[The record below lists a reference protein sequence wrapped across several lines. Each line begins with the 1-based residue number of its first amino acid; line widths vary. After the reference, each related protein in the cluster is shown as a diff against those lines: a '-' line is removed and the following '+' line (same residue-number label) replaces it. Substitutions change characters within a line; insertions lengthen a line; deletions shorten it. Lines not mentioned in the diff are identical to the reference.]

1 MKKRLLSIL
10 LTLCMALS
18 LLPAVAFAEGGAKA
32 IQSGTGS
39 IHGYDTSAGDYSYI
53 YYGTWRNSPIKW
65 RVLDTKANTGEAD
78 ALFLLTDECLYPLP
92 GDLYACYI
100 QFNPADKQN
109 RHLWKDS
116 TLQGWFKSTFYSGEN
131 SAFTSAERALI
142 PATTQASSVF
152 SYKAPGAPSWDPGM
166 RFQIC
171 GLEAEHVFAPSIQD
185 VVNAAYGFT
194 DSASR
199 IAGPS
204 NSLGP
209 GTRYWLRSFE
219 ISEQLP
225 FMVGED
231 ASLMGDWGDNP
242 SAVRPAMNLSTA
254 GNNILFVSAAE
265 GGKPAGGLAEISEY
279 TGNEWKLTLLDSSR
293 SGFAVTTTNLSAY
306 TRGGTVK
313 IGYTG
318 AKTGTNEY
326 VSAMILDAAGN
337 PAYYGRSSAAL
348 TDENGTAELT
358 IPALAEGTYTL
369 KVFNEQYNGDKMTD
383 LASAFADVTLTVEEG
398 VEEQFTLTPGD
409 RYYFDLSAMGIP
421 GTVNGRLPDSTLHYV
436 PFTYAGTVN
445 AYKLTSEM
453 ATTEEYAE
461 QNKYAHSL
469 FVADYVVTH
478 TISWG
483 GLNDEGLIFGKN
495 YASGGVDYT
504 LRAPSTGSDDTGSGE
519 SQHVTPSNNE
529 WDRILNKNSGYIQNW
544 NEMYSWGQDTVSFIA
559 SGRAVRGYSS
569 ARYWISN
576 YAMDVSPRLGFRP
589 VLEVLNPDTL
599 GSGGMKAVTLDLG
612 GGKLGGSSE
621 DIQIIVKNGS
631 EFTAPASDGLT
642 RPDGNTGSYFMWL
655 GSDGKLYAP
664 GANVPAEVTKLTA
677 QFTNTYTVTLHTNG
691 GTINS
696 GNVTGYTYGVG
707 ATLPT
712 ADDMDYTGH
721 TFKGWYDN
729 ESLTGD
735 PVTAIG
741 GTETGNKEYW
751 AKWEINQYTI
761 TFDTAGGSAIA
772 PITQDYGTAVTA
784 PEPPA
789 KPGYTFTGW
798 NPALPATMP
807 AENLTVTAQWTVN
820 QYTITFDT
828 AGGSAIA
835 PITQDYGTAI
845 TAPADPTREGY
856 TFTGWDTAIPATMP
870 AHNMTITAQWTV
882 NQYTITYDLDGGT
895 AEGNPDTYT
904 VETDAFTLK
913 NPTRP
918 GYTFTGW
925 SGTGLTGE
933 DNLTVTIPKGSTGNR
948 SYTAHW
954 SLNTYSITYDLNGGT
969 ASGNPTSYTVESA
982 TITLNQPTK
991 TGYTFTGWSGTDLT
1005 GEDNLTVTIPA
1016 GSTGDR
1022 SYTAHWSLNTYSIT
1036 YDLDGGTASGNPNFY
1051 TVESSTITLNP
1062 PTRTGYTFIGWSGT
1076 DLSGSDNLTVTIPA
1090 GSIGNRSY
1098 IAHWSL
1104 NTYSITYDLDGGTA
1118 FGNPDSYTVESAA
1131 ITLNEPTKAGYVF
1144 TGWSG
1149 TDLVGEDNLTV
1160 TIPAGSIGDRRYT
1173 AHWEFD
1179 PTIIAALNPTPNVD
1193 FLDVSR
1199 TDWFYYDVRYVCEN
1213 GLMNGTSRNRFS
1225 PYGTATRGMLVTILY
1240 RMENEP
1246 RCFGSAAFSDVKP
1259 GAYYEKAVVWASQ
1272 NNIVSGYTD
1281 GTFRP
1286 DAPVTREQL
1295 ASILYRYTLY
1305 RGQDVSAGETTSL
1318 TGYGDAQAVSS
1329 YALPAMRWACGTGI
1343 LQGAN
1348 GKLNPSGLATRA
1360 QLAAMLHRY
1369 LTK

>member
-39 IHGYDTSAGDYSYI
+39 IHGYDTSAGGYSYI

-65 RVLDTKANTGEAD
+65 RVLDTKANTGAAD

-100 QFNPADKQN
+100 QFNPADKHN

-116 TLQGWFKSTFYSGEN
+116 TLQDWFKNTFYSGEN

-142 PATTQASSVF
+142 PATTQAGSV
-152 SYKAPGAPSWDPGM
+152 YEYRAPNAPSYYPPM

-171 GLEAEHVFAPSIQD
+171 ALEAEHVFAPSIQD
-185 VVNAAYGFT
+185 IMNADYGFT
-194 DSASR
+194 DSESC

-225 FMVGED
+225 FMVGEN

-293 SGFAVTTTNLSAY
+293 SGFAVTTTDLSAY

-398 VEEQFTLTPGD
+398 VEEQFTLTPGG
-409 RYYFDLSAMGIP
+409 RYYFDLSAMDIP
-421 GTVNGRLPDSTLHYV
+421 GTANGELPDSTLHYV
-436 PFTYAGTVN
+436 PFTYTGTVY
-445 AYKLTSEM
+445 AYSLSSNSSGV
-453 ATTEEYAE
+453 ASSSQAASIAVSSSAQYGYARD
-461 QNKYAHSL
+461 HSL
-469 FVADYVVTH
+469 FIADYAVAHSV
-478 TISWG
+478 SWLD
-483 GLNDEGLIFGKN
+483 LNAASLIFGKDYDSGN
-495 YASGGVDYT
+495 ISYA
-504 LRAPSTGSDDTGSGE
+504 LRAPSVGSKHKPGSDADEHGN
-519 SQHVTPSNNE
+519 PDNNE
-529 WDRILNKNSGYIQNW
+529 WDAILNKASQDWQDNTTGYIKNW
-544 NEMYSWGQDTVSFIA
+544 NEMYSTGQDTAESP
-559 SGRAVRGYSS
+559 STGTSQRMKRGYTSVRRLS
-569 ARYWISN
+569 HSN
-576 YAMDVSPRLGFRP
+576 AGTALPYDGFRP
-589 VLEVLNPDTL
+589 VLEVLHADTL
-599 GSGGMKAVTLDLG
+599 GSDALKTIALDLN
-612 GGKLGGSSE
+612 GGSIG
-621 DIQIIVKNGS
+621 DATGTVNIVVKNG
-631 EFTAPASDGLT
+631 ERFTAPSGEGLT
-642 RPDGNTGSYFMWL
+642 RPNGNTDSYFWWL
-655 GSDGKLYAP
+655 GSDGESYVP
-664 GANVPAEVTKLTA
+664 GAMIPAGVASLTA
-677 QFTNTYTVTLHTNG
+677 QWTALTYSVTLHANG
-691 GTINS
+691 GTISS
-696 GNVTGYTYGVG
+696 GNVTSYNYGEG
-707 ATLPT
+707 ATLPA
-712 ADDMDYTGH
+712 ADNTTREGYT
-721 TFKGWYDN
+721 FAGWYDN
-729 ESLTGD
+729 EVLTGNPITEISTD
-735 PVTAIG
+735 
-741 GTETGNKEYW
+741 ETGNRTYW
-751 AKWEINQYTI
+751 AKWTINQYTI
-761 TFDTAGGSAIA
+761 TFDTDGGSE
-772 PITQDYGTAVTA
+772 V
-784 PEPPA
+784 
-789 KPGYTFTGW
+789 
-798 NPALPATMP
+798 
-807 AENLTVTAQWTVN
+807 
-820 QYTITFDT
+820 
-828 AGGSAIA
+828 A

-856 TFTGWDTAIPATMP
+856 TFTGWDKTIPATMP
-870 AHNMTITAQWTV
+870 AGDMTITAQWTV

-904 VETDAFTLK
+904 VETDTFTLK

-1016 GSTGDR
+1016 GS
-1022 SYTAHWSLNTYSIT
+1022 
-1036 YDLDGGTASGNPNFY
+1036 
-1051 TVESSTITLNP
+1051 
-1062 PTRTGYTFIGWSGT
+1062 
-1076 DLSGSDNLTVTIPA
+1076 
-1090 GSIGNRSY
+1090 
-1098 IAHWSL
+1098 
-1104 NTYSITYDLDGGTA
+1104 
-1118 FGNPDSYTVESAA
+1118 
-1131 ITLNEPTKAGYVF
+1131 
-1144 TGWSG
+1144 
-1149 TDLVGEDNLTV
+1149 
-1160 TIPAGSIGDRRYT
+1160 IGDRRYT

-1199 TDWFYYDVRYVCEN
+1199 VDWFYYDVRYVCEN

-1259 GAYYEKAVVWASQ
+1259 GAYYEKAVIWASQ
-1272 NNIVSGYTD
+1272 NGIVSGYTD

>member
-39 IHGYDTSAGDYSYI
+39 IHGYDTSAGGYSYI

-65 RVLDTKANTGEAD
+65 RVLDTKANTGAAD

-100 QFNPADKQN
+100 QFNPANKPD

-116 TLQGWFKSTFYSGEN
+116 TLQNWFQNTFYSGEN

-142 PATTQASSVF
+142 PATTQEGSMYTLSNLH
-152 SYKAPGAPSWDPGM
+152 M
-166 RFQIC
+166 RLQIC
-171 GLEAEHVFAPSIQD
+171 ALEAEHVFAPSIQD

-265 GGKPAGGLAEISEY
+265 GGKPAGGLAEISKY

-293 SGFAVTTTNLSAY
+293 SGFAVTTTDLSAY
-306 TRGGTVK
+306 TRGGTVE

-398 VEEQFTLTPGD
+398 VEEQFTLTPGG
-409 RYYFDLSAMGIP
+409 RYYFDLSAMDIP
-421 GTVNGRLPDSTLHYV
+421 GTVNGELPDSTLHYV
-436 PFTYAGTVN
+436 PFTYTGTVY
-445 AYKLTSEM
+445 AYSLSSNSSGV
-453 ATTEEYAE
+453 ASSSQAASIAVSSSAQYGYARD
-461 QNKYAHSL
+461 HSL
-469 FVADYVVTH
+469 FIADYAVAHSV
-478 TISWG
+478 SWLD
-483 GLNDEGLIFGKN
+483 LNAASLIFGKDYDSGN
-495 YASGGVDYT
+495 ISYA
-504 LRAPSTGSDDTGSGE
+504 LRAPSVGSKHKPGSDADEHGN
-519 SQHVTPSNNE
+519 PDNNE
-529 WDRILNKNSGYIQNW
+529 WDAILNKASQDWQDNTTGYIKNW
-544 NEMYSWGQDTVSFIA
+544 NEMYSTGQDTAESP
-559 SGRAVRGYSS
+559 STGTSQRMKRGYTSVRRLS
-569 ARYWISN
+569 HSN
-576 YAMDVSPRLGFRP
+576 AGTALPYDGFRP
-589 VLEVLNPDTL
+589 VLEVLHADTL
-599 GSGGMKAVTLDLG
+599 GSDALKTVALDLN
-612 GGKLGGSSE
+612 GGSIG
-621 DIQIIVKNGS
+621 DATGTVNIVVKNGES
-631 EFTAPASDGLT
+631 FTAPSGEGLT
-642 RPDGNTGSYFMWL
+642 RPNGNTDSYFWWL
-655 GSDGKLYAP
+655 GSDGESYVP
-664 GANVPAEVTKLTA
+664 GAMIPAGVASLTA
-677 QFTNTYTVTLHTNG
+677 QWTALTYSVTLHANG
-691 GTINS
+691 GTISS
-696 GNVTGYTYGVG
+696 GNVTSYNYGEG
-707 ATLPT
+707 ATLPA
-712 ADDMDYTGH
+712 ADNTTREGYT
-721 TFKGWYDN
+721 FAGWYDN
-729 ESLTGD
+729 EVLTGNPITEISTD
-735 PVTAIG
+735 
-741 GTETGNKEYW
+741 ETGNRTYW
-751 AKWEINQYTI
+751 AKWTINQYTI
-761 TFDTAGGSAIA
+761 TFDTDGGSEVA
-772 PITQDYGTAVTA
+772 PITQDYG
-784 PEPPA
+784 
-789 KPGYTFTGW
+789 
-798 NPALPATMP
+798 
-807 AENLTVTAQWTVN
+807 
-820 QYTITFDT
+820 
-828 AGGSAIA
+828 S
-835 PITQDYGTAI
+835 AI
-845 TAPADPTREGY
+845 TAPAAPTREGY
-856 TFTGWDTAIPATMP
+856 TFTGWDKTIPATMP
-870 AHNMTITAQWTV
+870 AGDMTITAQWTV

-1036 YDLDGGTASGNPNFY
+1036 YDLNGGTVSGNPDFY
-1051 TVESSTITLNP
+1051 TVESAAITLNQ
-1062 PTRTGYTFIGWSGT
+1062 PTRIGYTFTGWSGT
-1076 DLSGSDNLTVTIPA
+1076 NLTGEDNLTVTIPT

-1098 IAHWSL
+1098 TAHWSL

-1348 GKLNPSGLATRA
+1348 GKLSPSGLAARA